1 MDTELKLCR
10 QLVIRGKVKERLVVG
25 RMKQFEKLRIRRR
38 AFRIMGDRWSFIV
51 KVAYGSVGG
60 KGQSEVEGRLDVP
73 TGT

>member
-38 AFRIMGDRWSFIV
+38 AFRIMGDRWSFIA

-60 KGQSEVEGRLDVP
+60 KGQSD
-73 TGT
+73 